1 MQKNIAIYR
10 SIDTWLEKQYAQL
23 GLTGLQ
29 APAIMVLLDA
39 HKISQSEL
47 ANELG
52 VGKSAV
58 SKVSSKLLELGYAER
73 RRRRKDKRLH
83 LLCPTQ
89 KAAQLSPQLVA
100 IQDQL
105 EELLL
110 SDFWEGDRERLE
122 YYLER
127 IRDNIPLLHGR
138 SFEPVSPYR
147 MDDIPDD
154 PRKITPEQWEAMR
167 KVDIRTVDKSQLVDI
182 RTIKI
187 DEKLPPIDRWFSY
200 LSQVKNPYCVRVGD
214 MAVKLSFPDEH

>member
-29 APAIMVLLDA
+29 ASAIMVLLDA
-39 HKISQSEL
+39 LSQSEL
-47 ANELG
+47 ADALG

-100 IQDQL
+100 IQDQM
-105 EELLL
+105 EEILF

-127 IRDNIPLLHGR
+127 IRDNILLLHGR

-147 MDDIPDD
+147 MKDIPDD
-154 PRKITPEQWEAMR
+154 LRKITPEQWEAMR

-187 DEKLPPIDRWFSY
+187 DDKLPP
-200 LSQVKNPYCVRVGD
+200 
-214 MAVKLSFPDEH
+214 H

>member
-29 APAIMVLLDA
+29 ASAIMVLLDA

-47 ANELG
+47 AGALG

-100 IQDQL
+100 IQNQL
-105 EELLL
+105 EEILF

-122 YYLER
+122 YYLDR

-138 SFEPVSPYR
+138 SFEPVPPYR
-147 MDDIPDD
+147 MKDIPDD
-154 PRKITPEQWEAMR
+154 LRNITPEQWEAMR

-187 DEKLPPIDRWFSY
+187 DEELPPIDRWFSY
-200 LSQVKNPYCVRVGD
+200 LRQVKNPYCVRVGD
-214 MAVKLSFPDEH
+214 MAIKINFPDEN

>member
-29 APAIMVLLDA
+29 ASAIMVLLDA

-47 ANELG
+47 ADALG

-89 KAAQLSPQLVA
+89 KAAQLSPQLFA

-105 EELLL
+105 EEILF

-122 YYLER
+122 YFLER
-127 IRDNIPLLHGR
+127 IRDNISLLHGR

-182 RTIKI
+182 RSIKI
-187 DEKLPPIDRWFSY
+187 DEKLPPIERWFSY
-200 LSQVKNPYCVRVGD
+200 LRQVKNPYCVRVGD
-214 MAVKLSFPDEH
+214 IAIKLNFPDEH

>member
-1 MQKNIAIYR
+1 
-10 SIDTWLEKQYAQL
+10 
-23 GLTGLQ
+23 
-29 APAIMVLLDA
+29 MVLLDA

-47 ANELG
+47 ADALG

-58 SKVSSKLLELGYAER
+58 SN
-73 RRRRKDKRLH
+73 
-83 LLCPTQ
+83 
-89 KAAQLSPQLVA
+89 
-100 IQDQL
+100 
-105 EELLL
+105 
-110 SDFWEGDRERLE
+110 FWEGDRERLE

-154 PRKITPEQWEAMR
+154 LRKITPEQWEAMR

-187 DEKLPPIDRWFSY
+187 DEKLPP
-200 LSQVKNPYCVRVGD
+200 
-214 MAVKLSFPDEH
+214 H

>member
-1 MQKNIAIYR
+1 MQKNITIYR

-29 APAIMVLLDA
+29 ASAIMVLLDA
-39 HKISQSEL
+39 HKLSQSEL
-47 ANELG
+47 ADALG

-58 SKVSSKLLELGYAER
+58 SKVSRKLLELGYAER

-83 LLCPTQ
+83 LLCPTR

-105 EELLL
+105 EEILF

-122 YYLER
+122 YFLER
-127 IRDNIPLLHGR
+127 IRDNISLLHGR
-138 SFEPVSPYR
+138 SFEPVPPYR
-147 MDDIPDD
+147 KDDIPDD
-154 PRKITPEQWEAMR
+154 LRKIAPEQWEAIR

-182 RTIKI
+182 RSIKI
-187 DEKLPPIDRWFSY
+187 DEKLPPIERWFSY
-200 LSQVKNPYCVRVGD
+200 LRQVKNPYCVRVGD
-214 MAVKLSFPDEH
+214 IAIKLNFPDEH

>member
-29 APAIMVLLDA
+29 ASAIMVLLDA

-47 ANELG
+47 AGELG

-100 IQDQL
+100 IQNQL
-105 EELLL
+105 EEILF
-110 SDFWEGDRERLE
+110 SDFWEGDRERLD

-127 IRDNIPLLHGR
+127 IRNNIRLLHGR
-138 SFEPVSPYR
+138 SFEPYR

-200 LSQVKNPYCVRVGD
+200 LRQVKNPYCVRVGD
-214 MAVKLSFPDEH
+214 IAIKLNFPDEH

>member
-29 APAIMVLLDA
+29 ASAIMVLLDA

-47 ANELG
+47 AGELG

-100 IQDQL
+100 IQNQL
-105 EELLL
+105 EEILF

-122 YYLER
+122 YYLDR

-187 DEKLPPIDRWFSY
+187 DEELPPIDRWFSY
-200 LSQVKNPYCVRVGD
+200 LRQVKNPYCVRVGD